1 MFGLQIIFAAVIAA
15 LINGLAPVVAPR
27 ILSGSTAVAAWFGER
42 FGAFGRGVVAGVL
55 ATAVLIGGLSAVGNL
70 PIDWPDWSFPSIVTP
85 SGPRQILLVYESSD
99 TTPELAR
106 AITALRVGPAA
117 EYLQSKGHT
126 LDVLDVDAVDGQ
138 GNPSPRVA
146 QWRETFGHLQL
157 PAILVIAPP
166 NKVVHAS
173 SIDEPSATAILDVI
187 KAKE

>member
-1 MFGLQIIFAAVIAA
+1 MHFVQILLAAVLAA
-15 LINGLAPVVAPR
+15 LINAAAPVLRPYVVGAAT
-27 ILSGSTAVAAWFGER
+27 STARRLSPFWRGFLVGAA
-42 FGAFGRGVVAGVL
+42 AALVVVGGFASL
-55 ATAVLIGGLSAVGNL
+55 GGLPSIA
-70 PIDWPDWSFPSIVTP
+70 WPDWSFPSIVTP

-146 QWRETFGHLQL
+146 QWRETFGHLKL